1 MIVHATSTCL
11 TLMPGHLARLRL
23 RAGTR
28 LRGVRGS
35 AWLTADGDHQD
46 HVLEPQDEWVL
57 DQERELLACALQGGG
72 RVVLQL
78 DERPEAGR

>member
-1 MIVHATSTCL
+1 MIVQATSTCL

-35 AWLTADGDHQD
+35 AWLTVDGDRQD
-46 HVLEPQDEWVL
+46 YVLEPHDEWVL
-57 DQERELLACALQGGG
+57 DGDRELLACALQGGG

-78 DERPEAGR
+78 EERPQAGR

>member
-1 MIVHATSTCL
+1 MIVQATSTCL
-11 TLMPGHLARLRL
+11 SLMPGHLAKLHL

-35 AWLTADGDHQD
+35 AWLTADGDRQD
-46 HVLEPQDEWVL
+46 YVLEPHDEWVL
-57 DQERELLACALQGGG
+57 EQDRELLACALQGGG

-78 DERPEAGR
+78 EERPESGR